1 MTTAVTTL
9 IAIIGVL
16 VGLVNII
23 TQVIKKITWDKI
35 PSSLLA
41 FIISEALTVVAF
53 FAYMA
58 YFQYPVI
65 WYYVVAAVIV
75 GFMVTF
81 AAMFGFDKLK
91 EIMINWEN
99 IKGLKLAKA
108 NLQAEADNNTDT
120 TGTPD
125 V

>member
-16 VGLVNII
+16 VGLVNIV

-41 FIISEALTVVAF
+41 FIVSEALTILAF

-58 YFQYPVI
+58 YFNYPI
-65 WYYVVAAVIV
+65 LWYYIVAAVIV

-91 EIMINWEN
+91 EIMVNWEN
-99 IKGLKLAKA
+99 IKGLKLARA
-108 NLQAEADNNTDT
+108 TLPAEEDNKTDT
-120 TGTPD
+120 TGTPGA
-125 V
+125 

>member
-1 MTTAVTTL
+1 MTTAITTL

-41 FIISEALTVVAF
+41 FIVSELLTVLAF

-58 YFQYPVI
+58 YFQYPI
-65 WYYVVAAVIV
+65 LWYYVVAAVIV

-91 EIMINWEN
+91 EIMVNWET
-99 IKGLKLAKA
+99 IKSIKIARAILP
-108 NLQAEADNNTDT
+108 AEEDDKTNT
-120 TGTPD
+120 TGTPNE
-125 V
+125 

>member
-1 MTTAVTTL
+1 MTTTVTTL

-41 FIISEALTVVAF
+41 FIVSELLTVVAF

-58 YFQYPVI
+58 YFNYPI
-65 WYYVVAAVIV
+65 LWYYIVAAVIV

-91 EIMINWEN
+91 EIMVNWEN
-99 IKGLKLAKA
+99 IKGLKLARA
-108 NLQAEADNNTDT
+108 NLQAEADNKTDI